1 VAKVRIDASNVRGL
15 AEKLKAAT
23 EKLQVGWFEGAKYS
37 DNTPVAGVAAL
48 NEFGSKTAPARP
60 FFRPAIADNQG
71 KWAEI
76 YADRAKQWIG
86 GSGAYA
92 GVLTTVGLV
101 AEADVKD
108 AIVSG
113 DHLALS
119 PVTLA
124 LRRLRNDGV
133 PIGGKVVGM
142 VASAVAQ
149 GKTGA
154 GELGQPFSNQDP
166 LRETGYMIA
175 TLTHEVTS

>member
-1 VAKVRIDASNVRGL
+1 MSTIRIDSSNVRGL
-15 AEKLKAAT
+15 AEKLRAAN
-23 EKLQVGWFEGAKYS
+23 EQLQVGWFEGAKYD

-60 FFRPAIADNQG
+60 FFRPAIADNKD
-71 KWAEI
+71 KWSSVFE
-76 YADRAKQWIG
+76 DRAKQWIN
-86 GSGAYA
+86 GSGDYE
-92 GVLTTVGLV
+92 GVLRTVGLA

-124 LRRLRNDGV
+124 LRKLRNDGV
-133 PIGGKVVGM
+133 KIGGKVVGS
-142 VASAVAQ
+142 VAAAVAE

-154 GELGQPFSNQDP
+154 GELGEPFANQDP